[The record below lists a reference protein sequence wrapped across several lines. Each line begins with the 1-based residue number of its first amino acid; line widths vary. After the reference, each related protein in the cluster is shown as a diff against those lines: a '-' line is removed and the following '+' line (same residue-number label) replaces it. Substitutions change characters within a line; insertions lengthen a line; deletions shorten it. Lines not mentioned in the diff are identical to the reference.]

1 MAVVIL
7 VLAALVVRSR
17 RKRKILEHDILELR
31 QQSSSV
37 TLTPS
42 TPLVDLEAV
51 ADELLGRT
59 LRGPYG
65 RVGVVR
71 KSCSKSESSV
81 SGDK

>member
-7 VLAALVVRSR
+7 VLAALVVCSR

-31 QQSSSV
+31 QSV

-51 ADELLGRT
+51 ADELMGRT

-71 KSCSKSESSV
+71 KSCSKLESSV